1 MTVFNVIIEEP
12 EQLVGL
18 AAARDAYNANPER
31 DEDGKPIRYASDAA
45 FVQHIVA
52 DIAERYAQ
60 GSTQ

>member
-1 MTVFNVIIEEP
+1 MSVFTVVVDEP
-12 EQLVGL
+12 EQLAGL
-18 AAARDAYNANPER
+18 SAARDAYNANPAR

-52 DIAERYAQ
+52 EVAERYAQ

>member
-45 FVQHIVA
+45 FVQFLISRTA
-52 DIAERYAQ
+52 DKYAREVT
-60 GSTQ
+60 S